1 LFYTITK
8 PTNNGDKKT
17 MHEREFLIDANNP
30 DLEFFCEL
38 DDSCAKSIC
47 ENELE
52 IPEDY
57 IKKIE
62 CYDDAFKIY
71 LTPSRSYF
79 RDDWYVNLTRLD
91 YVS

>member
-1 LFYTITK
+1 
-8 PTNNGDKKT
+8 
-17 MHEREFLIDANNP
+17 MHEREFTIDANNP
-30 DLEFFCEL
+30 ELEFFCDL
-38 DDSCAKSIC
+38 DDTYAKSIC

-52 IPEDY
+52 IPENY

-62 CYDDAFKIY
+62 CFEDAFKIY
-71 LTPSRSYF
+71 LQPSRRYY

>member
-1 LFYTITK
+1 MEKTK
-8 PTNNGDKKT
+8 
-17 MHEREFLIDANNP
+17 MHEREFTIDANNP
-30 DLEFFCEL
+30 ELEFFCDL

-47 ENELE
+47 ENVLE
-52 IPEDY
+52 IPEIF

-62 CYDDAFKIY
+62 CYKDAFTVY
-71 LTPSRSYF
+71 LKASRDYY